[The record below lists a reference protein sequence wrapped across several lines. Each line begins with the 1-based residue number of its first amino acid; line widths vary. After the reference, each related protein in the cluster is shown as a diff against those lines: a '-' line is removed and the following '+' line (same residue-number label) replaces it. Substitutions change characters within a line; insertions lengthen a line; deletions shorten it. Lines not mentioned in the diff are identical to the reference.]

1 MEFAACDWDRDA
13 RALFWFLVTSV
24 SLKLGKWLK
33 SYNAHV
39 DLAFRPPFSS
49 SVTKADFDFIQIVYF
64 YSLSLSYGSK
74 KASCYPK
81 H

>member
-1 MEFAACDWDRDA
+1 MSLLSCDWDPDA
-13 RALFWFLVTSV
+13 RALFWFVVTPV
-24 SLKLGKWLK
+24 SLKLGKRLK
-33 SYNAHV
+33 SYDSHV

-74 KASCYPK
+74 KSK
-81 H
+81 LLS